1 MPTIAHKLHWQESM
15 NGVTVDCDLEIRVH
29 AAKSKVI
36 LLLVPGADGSV
47 DGYEDK
53 YVTIAES
60 IRKKYGVAVVRMANP
75 FITSFHWD
83 SNLRQVL
90 EFIEANKQ
98 DICDNDSYELRIQ
111 GHSAGASVLAM
122 IAHEFPAIHR
132 LLLINIAMQLQTEDI
147 VEGLGKFKG
156 KTTVLIGDCDP
167 SIEEVRNIQFL
178 NDRVIIDIEV
188 ARNTDHYFS
197 GDSFKLFLEA
207 ADTYL
212 FGENI

>member
-1 MPTIAHKLHWQESM
+1 MSSKEHNLRWKETM
-15 NGVTVDCDLEIRVH
+15 NGVTVDCDTELRIH
-29 AAKSKVI
+29 PAKSKII
-36 LLLVPGADGSV
+36 LLLVPGVDGTV
-47 DGYEDK
+47 DGYGNK
-53 YVTIAES
+53 YITIAES

-83 SNLRQVL
+83 SNLRHVL

-122 IAHEFPAIHR
+122 IAHEFPVIHR
-132 LLLINIAMQLQTEDI
+132 LLLINIAMQLQPEDI

-156 KTTVLIGDCDP
+156 KTTVLIGDSDP
-167 SIEEVRNIQFL
+167 SIEEVHNIQFF
-178 NDRVIIDIEV
+178 NDRVIMNIEV

-212 FGENI
+212 FGENT